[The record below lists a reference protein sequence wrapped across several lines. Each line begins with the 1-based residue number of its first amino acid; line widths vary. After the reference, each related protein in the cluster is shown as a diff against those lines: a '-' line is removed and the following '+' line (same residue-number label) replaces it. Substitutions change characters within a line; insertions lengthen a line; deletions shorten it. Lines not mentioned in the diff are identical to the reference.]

1 MTDPDENNRVDL
13 LRLDNEQEYINNNID
28 SYVLPDFSCRLNQL
42 TPELEKILPKND
54 SRFRMDIRLLEEKV
68 ETEEAQS
75 YKLRYEEK
83 QRKELCTE
91 DHKILF
97 FNEMSSPE
105 TEDKY
110 YIPNGKYWEYRKE
123 GKLSQ
128 NENNNIYDLTGY

>member
-1 MTDPDENNRVDL
+1 MTDPEGNNRIDLLTLDEN
-13 LRLDNEQEYINNNID
+13 QEYLKNTTD
-28 SYVLPDFSCRLNQL
+28 SYIIPEYTCRLNQI

-54 SRFRMDIRLLEEKV
+54 SRFRLDIRNLEEKT

-83 QRKELCTE
+83 QRKELCGE

-97 FNEMSSPE
+97 FTELLSPE

-110 YIPNGKYWEYRKE
+110 YMPNGKYWEYRKK
-123 GKLSQ
+123 GKMFE
-128 NENNNIYDLTGY
+128 NENNKIFDLEGY

>member
-13 LRLDNEQEYINNNID
+13 LKLDNEQEYINNNID

-54 SRFRMDIRLLEEKV
+54 SRFRMDMRLLEEKV

-83 QRKELCTE
+83 QRKELCNE
-91 DHKILF
+91 NHKILF
-97 FNEMSSPE
+97 FTELLSPE

-123 GKLSQ
+123 GKISE
-128 NENNNIYDLTGY
+128 NENNKIFDLEGY

>member
-1 MTDPDENNRVDL
+1 M
-13 LRLDNEQEYINNNID
+13 
-28 SYVLPDFSCRLNQL
+28 
-42 TPELEKILPKND
+42 TPELENILPKND

-83 QRKELCTE
+83 QRKELCGE

-97 FNEMSSPE
+97 FTELLSPE

-110 YIPNGKYWEYRKE
+110 YIPNGKYWEYRKK
-123 GKLSQ
+123 GKMFE
-128 NENNNIYDLTGY
+128 NENNKIFDLEGY